1 MSKQINS
8 DENLDSGLQ
17 AFNKIEQFFDKK
29 GIDIYEVYR
38 TAEPIENEKKSWV
51 GVTLDKSFFF
61 WTDLSNQ
68 VLEYNKI
75 AKTLVKS

>member
-1 MSKQINS
+1 MAKENNS
-8 DENLDSGLQ
+8 DENLDSSLQ
-17 AFNKIEQFFDKK
+17 VFKRIEHFFDKK
-29 GIDIYEVYR
+29 GIDIYEIYR
-38 TAEPIENEKKSWV
+38 TAEPIANEKKSWV